1 MDYFKPIIEFLALEI
16 FDLYQTNKKK
26 FINKAYEEIIEL
38 LKSKNNNYF
47 LFEEMIE
54 KIFKLNFEW
63 SPIILLPPV
72 KETITLLMLQ
82 VDMDIKNSIIINP
95 IRKFFQQRYTDLNT
109 FSENP
114 YSKYFNT
121 TYTNTQ
127 KLNNCKNIIKNLNK
141 SNWVFTTNLEIA
153 LACRALRVQCILIN
167 NNIIENSIDKY
178 RDFLHIAN
186 QDDFVRH
193 FDVSKYL
200 GFKNE
205 DRFQNLVNFV
215 ANNYDKIPIKY
226 KKLFL

>member
-16 FDLYQTNKKK
+16 FDLYQINEKK

-82 VDMDIKNSIIINP
+82 VDMDIKNNIIINP
-95 IRKFFQQRYTDLNT
+95 IRRFFQQRYTELNT
-109 FSENP
+109 FSGNP
-114 YSKYFNT
+114 YSKYSNIT
-121 TYTNTQ
+121 CTNTQ

-141 SNWVFTTNLEIA
+141 SNWVFTTSLEIA

-167 NNIIENSIDKY
+167 NNIIEKSIDKY
-178 RDFLHIAN
+178 QDFLHIAN
-186 QDDFVRH
+186 QEDFVHH

-215 ANNYDKIPIKY
+215 ASTYDKVPIKY